1 MLLIFTTTTKNST
14 KEIENKIYNT
24 KENLR
29 ILEHKYQMVL
39 LDFNYLSSPKKLL
52 EYQSLYFENDLKE
65 IDITTLKK
73 LTLAED
79 EIQIKRFVD
88 IENDN
93 TGLTGVT
100 VINNADGIIKQEGA
114 KDGAVFAEFQ
124 VNFTLINSGTIS
136 SNDGQAVN
144 IKQTTNAII
153 TNNTTACYCTMCAYK
168 TALTYLYV
176 MRYMY

>member
-1 MLLIFTTTTKNST
+1 MA
-14 KEIENKIYNT
+14 
-24 KENLR
+24 R
-29 ILEHKYQMVL
+29 ITVEDCM
-39 LDFNYLSSPKKLL
+39 N
-52 EYQSLYFENDLKE
+52 E
-65 IDITTLKK
+65 IDNIFDMIL
-73 LTLAED
+73 LAS
-79 EIQIKRFVD
+79 KRAKRIAKGADPLVD

-153 TNNTTACYCTMCAYK
+153 TNNTGGLITAKRNTIN
-168 TALTYLYV
+168 
-176 MRYMY
+176 